1 MSVTDPSC
9 GPAGE
14 GGWFP
19 RGEFNCP
26 VREVLDRIG
35 DKWSL
40 LVMTRLGAGTR
51 RFGDLLR
58 EVDGISQRMLTRTLR
73 GLERDGLVLRI
84 DHHEVP
90 PRVEYELTP
99 LGETLR
105 EPVEALAA
113 WAARHRPD
121 IRENRRRYDQAAF
134 G

>member
-1 MSVTDPSC
+1 MSVTNTTC
-9 GPAGE
+9 GPAEE

-58 EVDGISQRMLTRTLR
+58 EVDSISQRMLTRTLR
-73 GLERDGLVLRI
+73 SLERDGLVLRI

-113 WAARHRPD
+113 WAAQHRPN
-121 IRENRRRYDQAAF
+121 IRESRRRYDQTAF
-134 G
+134 S

>member
-1 MSVTDPSC
+1 MSVTNASC
-9 GPAGE
+9 GPTHD

-58 EVDGISQRMLTRTLR
+58 EVDSISQRMLTRTLR
-73 GLERDGLVLRI
+73 GLERDGLVQRI
-84 DHHEVP
+84 DYHEVP
-90 PRVEYELTP
+90 PRVEYELTQ

-105 EPVEALAA
+105 EPVQALAD
-113 WAARHRPD
+113 WAAQHRPD
-121 IRENRRRYDQAAF
+121 IRDNRRRYDQQLS
-134 G
+134 